1 MGLIMCAKWKK
12 EEYDPTILAKGLES
26 LRKENEEGGIDYEST
41 EDYESYT
48 TVMHSSIEF
57 LENIPEFEKRKIIH
71 YSIDA
76 TAEKGK
82 ITPDTLIRNV
92 SKKENDFLSLPLK
105 KYVLATSLSFRC
117 LDLLKR
123 KIFKEGRLTFSRKL
137 PNNFDLKPIIEI
149 VNNQF
154 GNRLPRNY
162 TKVRISVDAR
172 SEMEAVDKAFDVID
186 LLRGIWNLYLNRGFR
201 KTLGAPQPPV
211 NKILFGPVHTLHRKD
226 GSLVNKEQYWF
237 SSEYVKP
244 IESKDIRGN
253 WNNIINFEK
262 KYVRK
267 KLKNHLYRNKIEML
281 LRRYSR
287 SLDTW
292 DLYTS
297 FIHLW
302 SLLEQLTSTEKVPYK
317 ETIKRTLFI
326 FADKDYHRQILK
338 HLKNYR
344 NELVHAGYQTEKIET
359 LVYQL
364 KIYVEN
370 LFFFHISNRMGF
382 SSVEEASEFLNL
394 PPDINTIRTNIN
406 TSSKEIL
413 LFRKGEKFLSSMIT

>member
-1 MGLIMCAKWKK
+1 MCAIWKK
-12 EEYDPTILAKGLES
+12 EEYDPVILAKGLES
-26 LRKENEEGGIDYEST
+26 LRKENEAEGIEGIEGI
-41 EDYESYT
+41 EKYESYT

-57 LENIPEFEKRKIIH
+57 LENIPEFEKRKIIF
-71 YSIDA
+71 YSIKA
-76 TAEKGK
+76 AAKEGK
-82 ITPDTLIRNV
+82 ITPSTLIRNI
-92 SKKENDFLSLPLK
+92 SKKEEEFIHLPFK
-105 KYVLATSLSFRC
+105 KYVLATSLSFRYF
-117 LDLLKR
+117 DLIKR
-123 KIFKEGRLTFSRKL
+123 RIFKEGRLTFSSKL
-137 PNNFDLKPIIEI
+137 PNNFDLKPIIER
-149 VNNQF
+149 VNRQF
-154 GNRLPRNY
+154 ANRLPRNY

-172 SEMEAVDKAFDVID
+172 SEMEAVDKAFGVID
-186 LLRGIWNLYLNRGFR
+186 LLRGIWNLYLNRVCRIRIAAGNQ
-201 KTLGAPQPPV
+201 PPPV

-244 IESKDIRGN
+244 IEPKNIKMD
-253 WNNIINFEK
+253 WNNINNTEK
-262 KYVRK
+262 IVRRR
-267 KLKNHLYRNKIEML
+267 LKNHLYRNKIEML

-302 SLLEQLTSTEKVPYK
+302 SLLEQLTSTEKEPYK
-317 ETIKRTLFI
+317 KTIKRTLFL
-326 FADKDYHRQILK
+326 FENKDYHRQILK

-394 PPDINTIRTNIN
+394 STDIKTIR
-406 TSSKEIL
+406 KKIL
-413 LFRKGEKFLSSMIT
+413 LFRKGEKFLNI